1 MIGIGTN
8 FIAFFI
14 QDIFGGTGVPI
25 VLKGKI
31 VAVILIRLFITK
43 KQLNCTICPSIIT
56 NISQSLNNGVHII
69 W

>member
-14 QDIFGGTGVPI
+14 QDIFGDTGVPI

-31 VAVILIRLFITK
+31 VAVY
-43 KQLNCTICPSIIT
+43 
-56 NISQSLNNGVHII
+56 
-69 W
+69 